1 MLNTYFEQELGRLRG
16 LASEF
21 AALNPALAP
30 LLGADVAPDPDVE
43 RLLEGVAF
51 LTGLMRQRLDD
62 EFPEFVQSLAQM
74 LFPHFLQPWPCMT
87 IMQFQPKGPLG
98 GTVRI
103 PAGAEVASV
112 PVDGVRT
119 TFRTSF
125 PVAVEPLSLR
135 AARWEGEGAQ
145 RSLRLEFVFEGIE
158 ANAWRAQRVRLYL
171 GDAVADASRLLL
183 LMIRYVRE
191 IHLSAPGGALTV
203 LPPSA
208 ISMAGLNPDA
218 TLVPHNDNTH
228 PAHALLR
235 EYFVFP
241 EKFLYLDLS
250 GFERWSE
257 RGTSGAFSVRFV
269 LNECPDWAPA
279 LGETSFQ
286 LNTTPAVNLYEAQA
300 HPVSL
305 DERQAEY
312 PVQLQE
318 KDGRR
323 VGQIFSL
330 ERVSGYAAGEEI
342 DYLPFAAFAGGPNTY
357 HLRLRESPLKEGV
370 DCFLSVAH
378 APQTAGP
385 STLSG
390 TALAAHPTRPTL
402 SIEALC
408 THGAL
413 PEVLR
418 LGDICLPT
426 DNSPSR
432 MSFHN
437 IRPVTSYRLPVLD
450 DRLLWRMVSHLSAN
464 HLRLSSVKQ
473 LRQLLSLQLAGARAG
488 VADVAQQRRID
499 AIEAYTVTPAQRL
512 MGGIPVT
519 GCEIALVCRSDAFVN
534 LGGLFLFGAMLD
546 EFFAGIVGLNAF
558 SMLSITDPV
567 TGEILQWPAKIGQ
580 QQLL

>member
-87 IMQFQPKGPLG
+87 VLQFQPKGPLG
-98 GTVRI
+98 GTVQI
-103 PAGAEVASV
+103 PAGTEVASV

-119 TFRTSF
+119 MFRTSF
-125 PVAVEPLSLR
+125 AVALEPLTLR
-135 AARWEGEGAQ
+135 GARWDGEGTQ
-145 RSLRLEFVFEGIE
+145 RSLVLDFAFDGVDP
-158 ANAWRAQRVRLYL
+158 NAWRGKRLRLYL

-183 LMIRYVRE
+183 LMMRYVRE
-191 IHLSAPGGALTV
+191 IHLSAPGAAVSV
-203 LPPSA
+203 LPSEV
-208 ISMAGLNPDA
+208 IGMAGLDPDA
-218 TLVPHNDNTH
+218 ALVPQSDNTH

-241 EKFLYLDLS
+241 EKFLYLDIG

-257 RGTSGAFSVRFV
+257 RGTSGRFSLRFV

-279 LGETSFQ
+279 LTDTSFQ

-300 HPVSL
+300 HPISF

-312 PVQLQE
+312 PVRLQE

-330 ERVSGYAAGEEI
+330 ERVSGYTAGEEV
-342 DYLPFAAFAGGPNTY
+342 DYLPFAAFAGSPHTY

-370 DCFLSVAH
+370 DCFLSLARSPGTPLPGAASGV
-378 APQTAGP
+378 PQ
-385 STLSG
+385 
-390 TALAAHPTRPTL
+390 TL

-488 VADVAQQRRID
+488 VSEVAQQRRID

-512 MGGIPVT
+512 MGGVPVT
-519 GCEIALVCRSDAFVN
+519 GCEIGLVCRSDAFVN

-558 SMLSITDPV
+558 SRLSISDPV
-567 TGEILQWPAKIGQ
+567 TGETLQWPAKIGQ